1 MSSNYVTSNTAAVMH
16 GGGMC
21 LSMPQ
26 VLTLLTSSGWRPRD
40 TAVFREVI
48 RHVPGAQVNVTA
60 RAAAE
65 VERV

>member
-1 MSSNYVTSNTAAVMH
+1 MH